1 MRKESGARAGAE
13 PRAEIGD
20 LAEAEVGSFCKCLE
34 DWSAEFDDE
43 GGRKLA
49 WYGRMR
55 EKGFRVKVARE
66 EGKAVGMIQY
76 GPAELAPIEGKG
88 LYYVYCVWV
97 HGYKEGVGNRQRR
110 GLGKALLRAAE
121 EDARALGAKGLAA
134 WGLRLPFFMRSSWFK
149 RQGYEVADRDG
160 MAELVL
166 KRFEPGAEAPRFVRP
181 GAKPEEGRGRVRVA
195 AFVNGWCPAQNLVY
209 ERARRAAE
217 AFPDKAEFVGVET
230 EDKARLL
237 ECGFSDALFIDGKA
251 VRTGP
256 PLSYEKL
263 RKLVEGRLRKR
274 GLLGRGA

>member
-110 GLGKALLRAAE
+110 GLGKALLKAAE

-217 AFPDKAEFVGVET
+217 AFPGKAEFVGVET

>member
-110 GLGKALLRAAE
+110 GLGKALLKAAE

>member
-160 MAELVL
+160 MAELLV
-166 KRFEPGAEAPRFVRP
+166 KRFEAGAEAPRFVRP
-181 GAKPEEGRGRVRVA
+181 GARPEAGHERVRVA

-217 AFPDKAEFVGVET
+217 AFPGKAEFVGVET
-230 EDKARLL
+230 EDKARFL

-256 PLSYEKL
+256 PPSYEKIL
-263 RKLVEGRLRKR
+263 GLVEKRLRKR